1 MIMNKILKILLLLC
15 LLAGIAHPAQAED
28 ELRSQLRLLSSR
40 DEAVRIEA
48 GNWIAAHGREHMQ
61 ELIDLLPDH
70 DSEISY
76 GAALS
81 LGLMGPAAGA
91 ALPDLIDQLTNPDIT
106 DVVVDSI
113 MNITDQWP
121 DIFSQLAHS
130 KVAFV
135 RSVGARAF
143 GLCQRSNVAI
153 PELVVLLGDADQSV
167 VLAACQALL
176 WYPSD
181 AAPAVPALRR
191 LLAHEN
197 ALLRESAVTSLE
209 LLAKHAGRDT
219 AQALRPLLGDS
230 EPRVRSAAIN
240 ALVKISPKDY
250 TLVGSLADMLEDDE
264 AVVRV
269 NAAFAL
275 SHFGK
280 HAAPAVGKLTETLG
294 RKLWYLAPFGSEMAT
309 NNIWAPLIALGSIGP
324 EAKAALPEIRKLLED
339 PYHALD
345 AAEAIYRISKDGT
358 ALIGLLEAEL
368 ESRDPRRIIEA
379 LGIAR
384 SMQKDARELLPDIS
398 RLLLSDEAVV
408 RQASVEVMAVIA
420 DDPAMAAGMYAKLLS
435 GATAD
440 ERLLL
445 LNRLRDFGS
454 AAKNALDDIYP
465 LLKGTDDFELA
476 LAASTIYTISGE
488 VLPSRDVLM
497 DVISRDNSDAI
508 SVAAHGLRLMGVFA
522 TDALPRLR
530 QIAADQVFSD
540 SARNAASRAIEEIE
554 KSGI

>member
-1 MIMNKILKILLLLC
+1 MKPLLKTLLLLA
-15 LLAGIAHPAQAED
+15 LLAITVRPAQAED

-48 GNWIAAHGREHMQ
+48 GNWIAAHGREHMR

-70 DSEISY
+70 DSDISY
-76 GAALS
+76 GAVLS
-81 LGLMGPAAGA
+81 LGLMGPAAA
-91 ALPDLIDQLTNPDIT
+91 EALPDLIDQLTNPDIT

-121 DIFSQLAHS
+121 DIFSQLAHG

-135 RSVGARAF
+135 RRTGARAF
-143 GLCQRSNVAI
+143 GLCQRSSVAI
-153 PELVVLLGDADQSV
+153 PELVTLLGDADQSV

-176 WYPSD
+176 WYPED
-181 AAPAVPALRR
+181 AGPAVLPLRR
-191 LLAHEN
+191 LLSSED
-197 ALLRESAVTSLE
+197 ALLRESAVISLE
-209 LLAKHAGRDT
+209 MLAKHVGNDT
-219 AQALRPLLGDS
+219 VKALRPMLHDP

-240 ALVKISPKDY
+240 ALVKIRPEDY
-250 TLVGSLADMLEDDE
+250 TLVGSLTDMLEDEE

-275 SHFGK
+275 SRFGS

-309 NNIWAPLIALGSIGP
+309 NNVWAPLTALSAIGP
-324 EAKAALPEIRKLLED
+324 EARAALPEIRKLLDD

-345 AAEAIYRISKDGT
+345 AAEAIYHISDDAS
-358 ALIGLLEAEL
+358 ALLGLLETEL
-368 ESRDPRRIIEA
+368 ECHDPRRIIEA

-384 SMQKDARELLPDIS
+384 SMQQDAHELLPDIS

-408 RQASVEVMAVIA
+408 RQASVEVMSVIA
-420 DDPAMAAGMYAKLLS
+420 NDPAMAAGMYAKLLA
-435 GATAD
+435 GATSD

-454 AAKNALDDIYP
+454 AAKPALDDIYP
-465 LLKGTDDFELA
+465 LLQGTDDFELA
-476 LAASTIYTISGE
+476 LAASAIYTISGD

-497 DVISRDNSDAI
+497 EVINRSNDDAI
-508 SVAAHGLRLMGVFA
+508 AVAAHCLRLMGVYA

-530 QIAADQVFSD
+530 EIAADPALAD
-540 SARNAASRAIEEIE
+540 SARNAASRAIEEIGG
-554 KSGI
+554 S